1 MSISYKT
8 AVTDQELHQIL
19 ELQQKNIPTSISEE
33 EKQKEGFVTVHHS
46 FELLKSMNSKCPHII
61 ATSNNNVVGYALSM
75 VKDFKE
81 DIDVLKPMFTKIE
94 ANIPSTLK
102 YIVMGQ
108 ICIDKAFRKKGI
120 FRGMYSKMRDEIKQE
135 YNAIITE
142 VDETNLR
149 SLNAHYAIG
158 FKVLISY
165 HSNNQDWEILKW
177 DIKDSY

>member
-1 MSISYKT
+1 MSIIYKT
-8 AVTDQELHQIL
+8 AVTDQELYQIL

-46 FELLKSMNSKCPHII
+46 FELLKTMNDKCAHTI
-61 ATSNNNVVGYALSM
+61 AISNNNVVGYALSM

-94 ANIPSTLK
+94 ANIPNNLK

-120 FRGMYSKMRDEIKQE
+120 FRGMYSKMRDEMKQE

-142 VDETNLR
+142 VDRTNLR

-158 FKVLISY
+158 FKVLYSY
-165 HSNNQDWEILKW
+165 RSKRQDWKILKW
-177 DIKDSY
+177 DISE

>member
-46 FELLKSMNSKCPHII
+46 FELLKAMNSKCAHII

-120 FRGMYSKMRDEIKQE
+120 FRGMYSKMRDEMKQE

-149 SLNAHYAIG
+149 SLNAHHAIG
-158 FKVLISY
+158 FKMLYSY
-165 HSNNQDWEILKW
+165 RSKLQNWEILKW
-177 DIKDSY
+177 DIS